1 MKLIYVKTDE
11 ISLDS
16 FLKFIYNKMIINCGK
31 NKNDFNRIWKNSLV
45 KKMKYCFE
53 NSEYLVI
60 NNRGD
65 YIGCLEY
72 TKEEIKSDIYIWNIE
87 DIDLVNSYEVEYF
100 DFEKWNIIVNDEKFK
115 INRVG
120 INTDGVWNYIE
131 VENKF
136 THYRSFILNLKT
148 FTNIKKY
155 IRHNK
160 IKNLLENF

>member
-1 MKLIYVKTDE
+1 
-11 ISLDS
+11 
-16 FLKFIYNKMIINCGK
+16 
-31 NKNDFNRIWKNSLV
+31 
-45 KKMKYCFE
+45 MKYCFE